1 MTYTIYAY
9 FNSEQIQGVL
19 NAVVMLVGSSTSAG
33 NYLGLLR
40 ICAMLGIFIV
50 FGYGFM
56 RARGEEAGH
65 YLLMVALFYSTLFV
79 PRATVYIEEHGGGT
93 GPVYVVD
100 NVPIGL
106 AFFASTTSHIGHWLT
121 EQTETFFSLPDSS
134 FKLSQNGLMGGMRA
148 LRVSSSAAVSDPMLL
163 NDMTAFMR
171 DCVNPELAL
180 SPTLIGQLME
190 SRQIWKDMNDL
201 GLLNPGRM
209 VVLSSNPFAVNCK
222 QAYDN
227 ELTPSLA
234 GEVSKEQ
241 SRIAQLLNPRATVA
255 TANTIFAALF
265 NAQEAAIMTAS
276 ASTAEAIKQRMMIN
290 VLNSTSGTMAQIL
303 NDPSSSSI
311 ALGQAMAE
319 SSANSTYAITAKL
332 AQETL
337 PLIRNGIELV
347 MLGVFP
353 IMFLLIIIAG
363 SKGGTV
369 LRSYVMMM
377 MWLQLWA
384 PLYAILNY
392 VGTMAGNKSLTASLG
407 GIDGATIANTAS
419 LVQTGIA
426 AESVAG
432 MLTVA
437 VPIIALALVKGGEV
451 AMSGVVSSLAGPVS
465 QASGAAGQQVGLGN
479 ASMGNLSWGNVS
491 TNNEN
496 ANSSS
501 KSFRY
506 GSGERGEIA
515 GQWGSAVLRG
525 GNGVP
530 EDSRV
535 GGLRIDAGNGIGGQH
550 GKDIG
555 FSNGLRSGLKAD
567 NTTGNTAGLD
577 KGLQGGLTEQQSTA
591 QASRITGQIA
601 KAFGFDNAWQRQ
613 AMAAYT
619 EGQQDGTTL
628 ANTVGHDSSLRQA
641 GEFGFSARGPSTG
654 PGGKAGGTN
663 ALTNLP
669 GSGGKWAGLADAVFS
684 GLSAKYGF
692 AASETERQ
700 SWSSDKRS
708 TADQGKRAETAY
720 SDVARALDSTQ
731 AQDSVG
737 GEKTASRQFMSAL
750 ADTINARTGT
760 SLSASRG
767 EYADKSTGVTQT
779 NSGGYTVN
787 DTPQYEAGLLR
798 VHGGNWESA
807 LKAMTLGDP
816 SVNAAAAGVGLT
828 QAASVAPPQGATAM
842 NGASIAP
849 PRSVDAV
856 YDEGKAAVDKE
867 SGANRAAVVKASE
880 QQSAQVSQRRDANGA
895 LPPNY
900 QPPTGPGGP
909 VAQEVSD
916 RAGGVVSNMG
926 GITDAMATDA
936 GVRLA
941 SGASFKDDHGE
952 TRLLASAFLFGDK
965 LGLAKSP
972 EQLQRGFTMLASQD
986 AQAAAIFQKIGN
998 THRVTND
1005 DMKVLGE
1012 KMSAIPFSDYSKE

>member
-1 MTYTIYAY
+1 MSYTIYAY
-9 FNSEQIQGVL
+9 FNSEQIRGVL
-19 NAVVMLVGSSTSAG
+19 NAVVMLIGSGVSG
-33 NYLGLLR
+33 QNYLGLLR
-40 ICAMLGIFIV
+40 VCAMLGIFIA
-50 FGYGFM
+50 FGYGFL
-56 RARGEEAGH
+56 RARGDEAGH
-65 YLLMVALFYSTLFV
+65 YLLMVAIFYSTLFV
-79 PRATVYIEEHGGGT
+79 PRVTVYIEEHGAGT
-93 GPVYVVD
+93 GPVYVVG
-100 NVPIGL
+100 NVPVGL

-121 EQTETFFSLPDSS
+121 ESTETFFALPDTA
-134 FKLSQNGLMGGMRA
+134 FKLSQNGLMGGARA
-148 LRVSSSAAVSDPMLL
+148 LRVSSSAAITNPMLL

-180 SPTLIGQLME
+180 APGIIAQLMQ
-190 SRQIWKDMNDL
+190 STTIWADFSAL
-201 GLLNPGRM
+201 GLINPGRM
-209 VVLSSNPFAVNCK
+209 VALSSNPFAVTCLVGYNT
-222 QAYDN
+222 
-227 ELTPSLA
+227 LSA
-234 GEVSKEQ
+234 GLNAQIAKEQ
-241 SRIAQLLNPRATVA
+241 SRIAQLLNPRASVA
-255 TANTIFAALF
+255 TANTLFSALL
-265 NAQEAAIMTAS
+265 NAQEAAIMSAS

-290 VLNSTSGTMAQIL
+290 VLNTNSGTMAQIL
-303 NDPSSSSI
+303 NDPSGSSV

-319 SSANSTYAITAKL
+319 SAANTTYAVTARL

-337 PLIRNGIELV
+337 PMIRNAIELV
-347 MLGVFP
+347 MIGVFP
-353 IMFLLIIIAG
+353 IMILLVIIAG

-384 PLYAILNY
+384 PLYAIINY
-392 VGTMAGNKSLTASLG
+392 VGTIAGNKSLTASLG
-407 GIDGATIANTAS
+407 GINGLSISNAAS
-419 LVQTGIA
+419 LVQTGIS

-506 GSGERGEIA
+506 GSGERGEIT

-555 FSNGLRSGLKAD
+555 FGNGLRSGLKAD

-601 KAFGFDNAWQRQ
+601 KAFGFDKAWQEQ

-619 EGQQDGTTL
+619 GGQQDGTTL
-628 ANTVGHDSSLRQA
+628 ANTVGHDSSLRQ
-641 GEFGFSARGPSTG
+641 GGDFGFSARGPSTG

-692 AASETERQ
+692 VASETERQ
-700 SWSSDKRS
+700 SWSSDTRS